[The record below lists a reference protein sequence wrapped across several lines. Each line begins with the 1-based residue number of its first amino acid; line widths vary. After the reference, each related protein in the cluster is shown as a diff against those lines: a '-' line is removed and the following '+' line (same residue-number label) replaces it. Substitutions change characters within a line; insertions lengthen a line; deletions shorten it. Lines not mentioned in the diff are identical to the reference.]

1 MIQSI
6 EIPHK
11 PERVLVLMIVVIYG
25 GLLRRSIRM
34 LSGGSGSMLFLRAT
48 SKSTAQFPGPAEQY
62 SLSLS
67 PNSIVARV

>member
-1 MIQSI
+1 MIQST

-34 LSGGSGSMLFLRAT
+34 LIGGSGSMLFLHAT
-48 SKSTAQFPGPAEQY
+48 SKSIAQFPGPAEQ
-62 SLSLS
+62 
-67 PNSIVARV
+67 